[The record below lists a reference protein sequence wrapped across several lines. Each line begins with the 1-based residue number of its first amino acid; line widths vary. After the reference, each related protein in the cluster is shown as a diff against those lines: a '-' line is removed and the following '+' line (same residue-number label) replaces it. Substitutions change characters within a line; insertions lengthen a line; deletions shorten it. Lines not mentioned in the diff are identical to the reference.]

1 MTDDTTRMTQRAQVL
16 SYALSL
22 LAGGGAREG
31 RDATGVVAVRLTAAG
46 ATESIALSEGWQLR
60 LPADKVAAAVTDAA
74 KAAKRDAF
82 TDAMRAISEL
92 PDSIDDVVVPADFTP
107 PAPSHPVSWET
118 LLGAAPDLDRLNASL
133 DHAQGLVDAVKS
145 TGAPTE
151 SSLNATPDDPVV
163 FRTDP
168 AGAILEC
175 AIDPTWAKGVRA
187 SALNDELW
195 TAFTKHLGGH

>member
-1 MTDDTTRMTQRAQVL
+1 MTDDTTRMTHRAQAL

-22 LAGGGAREG
+22 LTGGGREG

-92 PDSIDDVVVPADFTP
+92 PDSIDDVVVPADFAP
-107 PAPSHPVSWET
+107 PAPSHPVSLET

-133 DHAQGLVDAVKS
+133 DHAQGLVDAVTS

-151 SSLNATPDDPVV
+151 SSLSATPDEPVV
-163 FRTDP
+163 FRTDA

-175 AIDPTWAKGVRA
+175 AIDPTWAKAVRA